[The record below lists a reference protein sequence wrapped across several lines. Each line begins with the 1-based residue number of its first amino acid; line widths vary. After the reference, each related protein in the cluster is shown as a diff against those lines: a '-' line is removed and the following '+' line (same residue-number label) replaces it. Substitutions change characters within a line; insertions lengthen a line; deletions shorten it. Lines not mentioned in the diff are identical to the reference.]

1 MLSFFAWHLKLV
13 LFRRNFKSVAENCFP
28 RRKKAKNFARLR
40 RSELQK
46 KKHLVK
52 QQRQNVTQRCVR
64 RELLIMTSPARL
76 HADTYEQ
83 RVGWVTFQIGCARR
97 IEMRSTAVIVAAFC
111 SSACLISAA
120 VFCLE
125 MCVRLFFRLTIIIVF
140 LVFRFCLLVLA

>member
-13 LFRRNFKSVAENCFP
+13 LFRRNFKSVAENSF
-28 RRKKAKNFARLR
+28 RVGKKRKTSRDCAAANFK
-40 RSELQK
+40 K